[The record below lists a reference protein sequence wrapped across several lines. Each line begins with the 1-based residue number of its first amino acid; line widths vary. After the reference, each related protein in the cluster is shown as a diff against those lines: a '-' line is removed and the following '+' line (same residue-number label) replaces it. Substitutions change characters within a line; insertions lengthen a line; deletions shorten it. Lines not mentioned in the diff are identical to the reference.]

1 VWGEN
6 LGAKVF
12 DVRRITLICL
22 GYRILKQKMTI
33 YVKNS
38 GGMPPWLRLYLVHC
52 DLGELEKFFNLL
64 LKIRKIVFK
73 NRFNIQKNLKN

>member
-38 GGMPPWLRLYLVHC
+38 GGIPPLAAPIPGALRLGRVR
-52 DLGELEKFFNLL
+52 KIFNLL